1 VKGAQTYHCDVQER
15 RGSPMV
21 SAQETSFPCGDR
33 TQPHGGAEGQQLT
46 REPRRGE
53 ALILGRAGA
62 REQWRAEDA

>member
-1 VKGAQTYHCDVQER
+1 
-15 RGSPMV
+15 MV

-33 TQPHGGAEGQQLT
+33 TQPHGGAEGQQLI

-62 REQWRAEDA
+62 RERWRAEDA